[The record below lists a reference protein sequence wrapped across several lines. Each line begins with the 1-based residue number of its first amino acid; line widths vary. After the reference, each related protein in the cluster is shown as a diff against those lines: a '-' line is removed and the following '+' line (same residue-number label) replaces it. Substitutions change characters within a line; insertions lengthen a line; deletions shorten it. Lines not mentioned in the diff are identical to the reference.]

1 MIAEIEG
8 REYTLPDTYIWQMT
22 GRVAED
28 LKAELRPDT
37 SRVYLPESDSNPI
50 VAPGRRVLAAYSS
63 VSKEGRLLYTLD
75 SGTEDAEQGLAI
87 LDQGGIKEGIMARR
101 RYPHMGQDYWLV
113 LSLKTFKGPGLTTLT
128 YNSPTF
134 DRFIE
139 KFTAQ
144 YPIGPHRQLVVG
156 RLRRR
161 AIDLLK
167 AHPQLGKEEPK
178 RTELSPV
185 IEHIDISG
193 FFPRD
198 REEVTKVFL
207 ELLHSMD

>member
-8 REYTLPDTYIWQMT
+8 REYTLPDTYIWEMA

-28 LKAELRPDT
+28 LKAKLRSDT
-37 SRVYLPESDSNPI
+37 SRVYLPEPDSNPI
-50 VAPGRRVLAAYSS
+50 VAPGRRVLVAYSG

-75 SGTEDAEQGLAI
+75 SGTEDTEQGLAL

-134 DRFIE
+134 DKFVE
-139 KFTAQ
+139 KFTNG
-144 YPIGPHRQLVVG
+144 YPTGPIRQEVVG

-161 AIDLLK
+161 AVDLLK
-167 AHPQLGKEEPK
+167 DHPGLGRVEIK

-198 REEVTKVFL
+198 REKVTKVFL